1 MFKNF
6 KGITVA
12 EDQALLSIKLL
23 KISFETGLFQKTYEY
38 AMDKQNVDAITKEQ
52 LNDLLKE
59 LTSCL
64 ELFNNDDDLSE
75 ELWNKMDKLNK
86 KMYDIFGL
94 NEEEYYTIAVEF
106 AQENAELSVETAI
119 KQFELIK

>member
-6 KGITVA
+6 KGITVT

-52 LNDLLKE
+52 LKDLLKE

-106 AQENAELSVETAI
+106 AQENAELAVETAI

>member
-6 KGITVA
+6 KGITVT

-52 LNDLLKE
+52 LKDLLKE

-64 ELFNNDDDLSE
+64 ELFNNDNDLSE
-75 ELWNKMDKLNK
+75 ELWNKLDKLNK

-94 NEEEYYTIAVEF
+94 DEEEYYTIAVEF
-106 AQENAELSVETAI
+106 AQANEELAIETAI

>member
-6 KGITVA
+6 KGITVT

-38 AMDKQNVDAITKEQ
+38 AIDKQNVDAITKEQ

-59 LTSCL
+59 LTLCL

-75 ELWNKMDKLNK
+75 ELWNKLDKLNK
-86 KMYDIFGL
+86 KMYDIFRL

-106 AQENAELSVETAI
+106 AQENEELAVETAI

>member
-6 KGITVA
+6 KGITVT
-12 EDQALLSIKLL
+12 EYQALLSIKLL
-23 KISFETGLFQKTYEY
+23 KISFETGLFQKTFEY
-38 AMDKQNVDAITKEQ
+38 AIDKQNFDADTKAQ
-52 LNDLLKE
+52 LNDSLKE

-75 ELWNKMDKLNK
+75 ELWNKLDKLNK

-106 AQENAELSVETAI
+106 AQANEELAVETVT
-119 KQFELIK
+119 KQFELIE

>member
-6 KGITVA
+6 KGIIVT

-38 AMDKQNVDAITKEQ
+38 AIDKQNVDAITKEQ

-86 KMYDIFGL
+86 KMYNIFGL

-106 AQENAELSVETAI
+106 AQENAELAVETAI

>member
-1 MFKNF
+1 MKQDYFK
-6 KGITVA
+6 
-12 EDQALLSIKLL
+12 
-23 KISFETGLFQKTYEY
+23 KTYEY
-38 AMDKQNVDAITKEQ
+38 AMDKQNVDDITKEQ

-75 ELWNKMDKLNK
+75 ELWNKFDKLNK
-86 KMYDIFGL
+86 KMYNIFGL

-106 AQENAELSVETAI
+106 AQANEELAVETVM

>member
-6 KGITVA
+6 KGITVT

-38 AMDKQNVDAITKEQ
+38 AIDKQNVDAITKEQ

-59 LTSCL
+59 LTLCL

-75 ELWNKMDKLNK
+75 ELWNKLDKLNK
-86 KMYDIFGL
+86 KMYDIFRL

-106 AQENAELSVETAI
+106 AQENEELAVETAI
-119 KQFELIK
+119 KQFELIE

>member
-6 KGITVA
+6 KGITVT

-38 AMDKQNVDAITKEQ
+38 AIDKQNVDAITKEQ

-75 ELWNKMDKLNK
+75 ELWNKLDKLNK
-86 KMYDIFGL
+86 KMYDIFRL

-106 AQENAELSVETAI
+106 AQENEELAVETAI